1 MLKKILL
8 YILLI
13 LWIALIFFFSH
24 QPATDS
30 DKVSNSV
37 IDKIIHTVEVIRG
50 QEFDNNELEI
60 ISNYLIFPIR
70 KLAHFTLYFILG
82 ILIYNVVRLYNIDNK
97 RKILL
102 SVLFCI
108 IYACSDE
115 IHQLFVLGRSGELR
129 DVLIDSIGSILGIII
144 ISKILSI
151 KKEKN
156 LLNDKA

>member
-1 MLKKILL
+1 MIKKILL

-13 LWIALIFFFSH
+13 LWMSLIFFFSH

-30 DKVSNSV
+30 DKVSNGV

-50 QEFDNNELEI
+50 QEFNDKELEI

-82 ILIYNVVRLYNIDNK
+82 ILIYSIINLYNIDNK
-97 RKILL
+97 RKMLL
-102 SVLFCI
+102 SILFCI

-151 KKEKN
+151 KRKKK
-156 LLNDKA
+156 LII